1 MESVIDYLR
10 RTKAD
15 SSHAHGNI
23 TSTGTLTSDIT
34 IANGDKLVVTKSG
47 TNKVSRASL
56 TFDGSDTTKYLSKKG
71 TWQSFPVASTSAS
84 GVVQLNDTLTS
95 TSTTLAA
102 TANAVKQLNDK
113 FDDYVL
119 LSDLEDGLNVDD
131 IEAKSVTIDGKVPS
145 LEGHTHGNIT
155 SDGAL

>member
-1 MESVIDYLR
+1 MCTYNNKLYACDGEYTATAQSPKPDVDTAHWVEASVESVIDYLR

-56 TFDGSDTTKYLSKKG
+56 AFDG
-71 TWQSFPVASTSAS
+71 
-84 GVVQLNDTLTS
+84 
-95 TSTTLAA
+95 
-102 TANAVKQLNDK
+102 
-113 FDDYVL
+113 
-119 LSDLEDGLNVDD
+119 
-131 IEAKSVTIDGKVPS
+131 
-145 LEGHTHGNIT
+145 
-155 SDGAL
+155 